1 MMKKSVFVFLFLI
14 LSVSSVFAQ
23 YKRKLKEPDFF
34 IPYEDRMHK
43 PEILP
48 KIKKIVKTTNKTENT
63 NNKSEEKTEEKKF
76 SVIPYYKKIYDDYLN
91 KMNTFITTKD
101 FTDENLD
108 ADLNVMESGNVFE
121 VVDDNTSAI
130 DSQEQYDFYMLA
142 RDLLKN

>member
-1 MMKKSVFVFLFLI
+1 ML
-14 LSVSSVFAQ
+14 
-23 YKRKLKEPDFF
+23 Y
-34 IPYEDRMHK
+34 
-43 PEILP
+43 
-48 KIKKIVKTTNKTENT
+48 KIKKTVKTTNKTENT

-91 KMNTFITTKD
+91 KMNTFITIKD

-108 ADLNVMESGNVFE
+108 ADLKVMESGNVFE